1 MTKGTLSMN
10 GASSSREGGMSSRER
25 VESILRLDDAMTRYA
40 SSTSRTS
47 FERKSGDA
55 RRERRRMSRPSDA
68 NETANSS
75 NSRGSASAFALRRQ
89 PRRYDKNE
97 ERRRSEKGYFDDLE
111 RELEGDGRKKKRTK
125 KRR

>member
-1 MTKGTLSMN
+1 MP
-10 GASSSREGGMSSRER
+10 SRGR
-25 VESILRLDDAMTRYA
+25 VESILRLDDAMARYA

-55 RRERRRMSRPSDA
+55 RGERRRMSSRPSDA
-68 NETANSS
+68 NGTANSS

-89 PRRYDKNE
+89 PRRYDRNE
-97 ERRRSEKGYFDDLE
+97 ERRRSEKGYFVDLE
-111 RELEGDGRKKKRTK
+111 RELEGGGRKKKRTK